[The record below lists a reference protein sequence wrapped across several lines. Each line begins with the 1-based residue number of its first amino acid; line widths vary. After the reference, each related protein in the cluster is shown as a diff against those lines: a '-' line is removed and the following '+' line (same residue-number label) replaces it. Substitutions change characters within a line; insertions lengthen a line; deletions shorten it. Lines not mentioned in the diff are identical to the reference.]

1 MSNLSSRYYCVWKE
15 LKGSQLIELKYG
27 YRNIIELIL
36 GDFKKQFES
45 KLHLRHALKKII
57 ICSNQS
63 DCIHCRYTSD
73 KEKLALIITDLELN
87 KDLIVLCDKVV
98 CTMSLGY
105 LKHNI
110 TSLIE
115 PKSLIPN
122 EKLLAVSRLGYG
134 TVNKIF
140 LIYDKPFWQDTM
152 QGFHPIWLLKTNET
166 IFSKLDDIKKTNWF
180 ENIGYFKTID
190 NHKNILLAWL
200 SGSEFVEYYSEEK
213 ISHDCTMLLRKFF
226 NDNSIPEPIK
236 IIK

>member
-1 MSNLSSRYYCVWKE
+1 ME
-15 LKGSQLIELKYG
+15 LKFG
-27 YRNIIELIL
+27 YRNIVKLIIQNHQ
-36 GDFKKQFES
+36 KQFNS
-45 KLHLRHALKKII
+45 RLRLKHALKKILA
-57 ICSNQS
+57 CSTQPG
-63 DCIHCRYTSD
+63 CLHCSYTPD
-73 KEKLALIITDLELN
+73 KDRLVLIVNNLETN
-87 KDLIVLCDKVV
+87 SDLIVICDNVV

-105 LKHNI
+105 LKDNLAN
-110 TSLIE
+110 LIE
-115 PKSLIPN
+115 PSSYIPN
-122 EKLLAVSRLGYG
+122 EKLVAVSRLGYG

-140 LIYDKPFWQDTM
+140 LVYDKPFWKDSM
-152 QGFHPIWLLKTNET
+152 SGFHPIWLLKTNET